1 MVIRN
6 NFNTSNLA
14 DWPNGKK
21 NRKSVGAYMIFDGE
35 IRIEAFLRSKTRDT
49 NNLTTTY
56 KRQKLASPEYVE
68 VVFIILLS

>member
-1 MVIRN
+1 MEKK
-6 NFNTSNLA
+6 
-14 DWPNGKK
+14 KK
-21 NRKSVGAYMIFDGE
+21 NRKSVGTYMIFNGE
-35 IRIEAFLRSKTRDT
+35 IRIEVFLRSKTRGT